1 MATKTVVKYRNRPV
15 KKRRRKAQATI
26 SMSMAAGII
35 AGLYT
40 PGTYLLSGDTRNSM
54 RFLSRNYTGYD
65 PMEGRFYTGDMKKG
79 LVPLAVGALVHKI
92 AGRTGINRA
101 LGRAGLPFIRI

>member
-1 MATKTVVKYRNRPV
+1 MATKTVVKYRNRPT
-15 KKRRRKAQATI
+15 KKRRRKAGTTI

-40 PGTYLLSGDTRNSM
+40 PGSYLLQGDARNSM

-65 PMEGRFYTGDMKKG
+65 PMEGRFYVNDIKKG
-79 LVPLAVGALVHKI
+79 LVPLAVGAVVHKI
-92 AGRTGINRA
+92 AGKVGINRA
-101 LGRAGLPFIRI
+101 LGRAGLPFIRV